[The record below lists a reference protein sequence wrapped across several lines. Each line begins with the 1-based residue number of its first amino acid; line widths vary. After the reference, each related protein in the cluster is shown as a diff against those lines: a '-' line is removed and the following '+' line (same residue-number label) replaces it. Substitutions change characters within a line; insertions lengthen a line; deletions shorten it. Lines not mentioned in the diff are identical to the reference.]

1 MRTCR
6 GAVLSAAPVRLNPK
20 HLHSGGAARGATVL
34 WGSPRQREGRALGR
48 GATWP
53 PAFHTAPAPTPYW
66 GTPWQGQGLS
76 HVPGCPGQS
85 REPGLGPHLLPP
97 SLHLPQ
103 SLACSTHGSPLP
115 HHWGAH
121 TAGFA
126 LTHQMPAGAR
136 AEPLYF
142 PGWRAGAF
150 LQANGSGPPRSP
162 STSPRLPSP
171 ALISAALGSWEN

>member
-1 MRTCR
+1 MSLDALDRAGSLGSALISFPQASTCPR
-6 GAVLSAAPVRLNPK
+6 VWPAAPM
-20 HLHSGGAARGATVL
+20 G
-34 WGSPRQREGRALGR
+34 
-48 GATWP
+48 
-53 PAFHTAPAPTPYW
+53 
-66 GTPWQGQGLS
+66 
-76 HVPGCPGQS
+76 
-85 REPGLGPHLLPP
+85 PP
-97 SLHLPQ
+97 SR
-103 SLACSTHGSPLP
+103 TTGV
-115 HHWGAH
+115 H
-121 TAGFA
+121 TRAGFA

>member
-6 GAVLSAAPVRLNPK
+6 GAVLSAAPVLLNPK

-53 PAFHTAPAPTPYW
+53 PAFHTAPAPAPYW

-103 SLACSTHGSPLP
+103 SLACSTHGSPSRTT
-115 HHWGAH
+115 GVH
-121 TAGFA
+121 TRLALLSPTKCQRGPGQSPSISQAGG
-126 LTHQMPAGAR
+126 L
-136 AEPLYF
+136 EPF
-142 PGWRAGAF
+142 CRRTG
-150 LQANGSGPPRSP
+150 QGPPRSP